1 MQLTLDSAPPA
12 NLIRSYSAAE
22 IRIGEQVVRRSCI
35 VAPQQLIL
43 DWEPGEFAALRAQ
56 HLEPVLALGP
66 ELVLLGTG
74 MTQRFASAEVRAWVQ
89 ARGVGLEAMQ
99 LGAACRTYNVLAQ
112 EGRRV
117 AAGLFLL

>member
-12 NLIRSYSAAE
+12 NLIRSYSAQE
-22 IRIGEQVVRRSCI
+22 IRIGEQSVRRSCI
-35 VAPQQLIL
+35 VAPQALIL
-43 DWEPGEFAALRAQ
+43 DWEPGEFAALRAV
-56 HLEPVLALGP
+56 HLQPLLALEP

-74 MTQRFASAEVRAWVQ
+74 MTQRFASAEVRTFMSG
-89 ARGVGLEAMQ
+89 RGVGLEPMQ
-99 LGAACRTYNVLAQ
+99 LGAACRTYNVLVQ